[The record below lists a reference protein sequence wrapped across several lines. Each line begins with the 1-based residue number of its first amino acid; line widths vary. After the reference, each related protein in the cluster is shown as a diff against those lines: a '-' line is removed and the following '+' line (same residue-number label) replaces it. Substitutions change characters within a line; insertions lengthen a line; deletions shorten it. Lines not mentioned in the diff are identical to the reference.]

1 MAGFSATIDVQNLMR
16 RMSAYEKQFPFAA
29 ALALTRTAKDAQ
41 PAVRA
46 RMQKDFDRPTP
57 FTLNSTYITPAKKT
71 DPVPTADVYFKN
83 EASKGTPAAKYI
95 APEVFGGQRGQ
106 KRFERA
112 LRAAGILPQGM
123 VTVPGAGAKLDQY
136 GNIPASFFSRVLSQ
150 LSASSDQY
158 QNQTSGSKAKRAKK
172 NARGGE
178 YFAVK
183 VRRGSLAPGIYE
195 RFAFGF
201 GSAVRPVLLFVSHA
215 TYRKRL
221 GFREAV
227 VDVFEQRFAAN
238 FDDSLAKAIST
249 AKQG

>member
-1 MAGFSATIDVQNLMR
+1 MAGFSATVDVQNLMR
-16 RMSAYEKQFPFAA
+16 RMSAYEKQFPFAT

-106 KRFERA
+106 KRFEHA

-123 VTVPGAGAKLDQY
+123 VTVPGAGAK
-136 GNIPASFFSRVLSQ
+136 
-150 LSASSDQY
+150 
-158 QNQTSGSKAKRAKK
+158 
-172 NARGGE
+172 
-178 YFAVK
+178 
-183 VRRGSLAPGIYE
+183 
-195 RFAFGF
+195 
-201 GSAVRPVLLFVSHA
+201 
-215 TYRKRL
+215 
-221 GFREAV
+221 
-227 VDVFEQRFAAN
+227 
-238 FDDSLAKAIST
+238 
-249 AKQG
+249 